1 MHKFS
6 LTTTCLVDAP
16 ELCWIFGDSTF
27 RIFWNYILGRSGF
40 RCWTSASTQWISM
53 VEVRFRT
60 ELLTAEQ
67 GRPLSCNKKP
77 IHLGADSGYNRRFH
91 LVSIDSVGA
100 LGKVGLDALP
110 SCVLSKL
117 RLSEPCHR
125 RWTNCRPGSFLVM
138 QGCQSCGGWCEIWT
152 ELKVNEL
159 SNDMHIYSSLLVQN
173 LLISHSFFFS
183 LEGLAGPLLG
193 NSLFTKVNLLN
204 FRILQNWF
212 LSDFDSWL
220 LLARM
225 WNTSRSC
232 VCLFNTNYI
241 DMVEY
246 ES

>member
-40 RCWTSASTQWISM
+40 RCWTAASTQWISM

-77 IHLGADSGYNRRFH
+77 IHLGADSAYNRRFH

-110 SCVLSKL
+110 AASLVNFASQSPVIVDEQTAGLGRSSSCRDAKVAEDDV
-117 RLSEPCHR
+117 RY
-125 RWTNCRPGSFLVM
+125 
-138 QGCQSCGGWCEIWT
+138 
-152 ELKVNEL
+152 ELNWKSMNYQMICISTHL
-159 SNDMHIYSSLLVQN
+159 YSSKTFWF
-173 LLISHSFFFS
+173 LIPSFFHWR
-183 LEGLAGPLLG
+183 
-193 NSLFTKVNLLN
+193 V
-204 FRILQNWF
+204 
-212 LSDFDSWL
+212 
-220 LLARM
+220 
-225 WNTSRSC
+225 
-232 VCLFNTNYI
+232 
-241 DMVEY
+241 
-246 ES
+246 